1 MCSSA
6 TLSRPFSEIPDHSS
20 SGLALRRR
28 LVVLRL
34 TFASMRRSFEAR
46 VGRVAMRGR
55 GTNVARRTSSARRSR
70 ASSRFCSCV
79 RKRSARMTSTP
90 SRQPPAGKPHQP
102 PADGGRQA
110 RRTGDIEAQ
119 LDGGR
124 NLIDVLPAG
133 SRGAYELLAQLR
145 LRDIDGARHAQQAE
159 ASLVSSVAPEPYSAP
174 RCFAS
179 TAYPTRKTL
188 QGRLRYLYE
197 ADRPNAHRFRYA
209 LLVLAR
215 P

>member
-1 MCSSA
+1 MRPVEFQLGDA
-6 TLSRPFSEIPDHSS
+6 RPPPFSGIPDHSS

-90 SRQPPAGKPHQP
+90 SFVSRRPASRISRPRT
-102 PADGGRQA
+102 AAGRLGERA
-110 RRTGDIEAQ
+110 TSKEF
-119 LDGGR
+119 DGGR
-124 NLIDVLPAG
+124 NLIHVL
-133 SRGAYELLAQLR
+133 R
-145 LRDIDGARHAQQAE
+145 
-159 ASLVSSVAPEPYSAP
+159 
-174 RCFAS
+174 
-179 TAYPTRKTL
+179 
-188 QGRLRYLYE
+188 
-197 ADRPNAHRFRYA
+197 
-209 LLVLAR
+209 
-215 P
+215 